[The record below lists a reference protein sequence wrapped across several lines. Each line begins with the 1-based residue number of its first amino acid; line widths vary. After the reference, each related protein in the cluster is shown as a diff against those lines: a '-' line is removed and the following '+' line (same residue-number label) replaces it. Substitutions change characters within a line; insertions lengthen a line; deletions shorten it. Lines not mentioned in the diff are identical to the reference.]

1 MKKKTKLIIMSLV
14 VLALIGAVIGVAI
27 HNKNVEANTPV
38 EESSTVISDVL
49 FDMNA
54 AADLESVKVT
64 CGSDS
69 YTLIQNGTTS
79 TGTLVWAMKEHMDWD
94 LYYQHSRILGMGT
107 KFNVYMTIEENVTD
121 PSRLDEFGLK
131 NPAAILTTTGK
142 NGESHTVHIGNLSS
156 DRAYAFCQLEG
167 DNTVYACDAQYYT
180 FATLTSGGM
189 RQPSIKATIDTEN
202 GVLMHLRAQKAGDR
216 PVEID
221 YDESIVANYVN
232 GGATYIGTNLKF
244 VEPYDNEALMVYTGL
259 QAAYFKELPELEIA
273 EVIDPNCDEKDFAQ
287 YGLSEEDPQYR
298 ETITFRTGNE
308 GDYTYTTTD
317 YIFGYTYYSGEFEYI
332 YFREANTNL
341 ILGLDMKGMEG
352 RQFTPFEFV
361 NYLMFY
367 EIITNVDS
375 IDLTI
380 DGQKYDL
387 DILRQELDE
396 EKGITED
403 NRLSAYYINGELVDD
418 EVFTY
423 LYRMLI
429 SVAPE
434 YEIVGTEPVMDKKD
448 VVTFTMHLTNG
459 EDKVVTYY
467 RTSEFYY
474 VAQVGDDTWFAT
486 GVSYIDAI
494 REALTAINAE

>member
-1 MKKKTKLIIMSLV
+1 MNRKTKLIIMSLV
-14 VLALIGAVIGVAI
+14 VLALIGAVIGVTI

-38 EESSTVISDVL
+38 EESSEVISDVL
-49 FDMNA
+49 WDLKA

-94 LYYQHSRILGMGT
+94 LFYQHSRILGMGT

-142 NGESHTVHIGNLSS
+142 NGETHTVHIGNLSS

-167 DNTVYACDAQYYT
+167 DTTVYACDAQYYT
-180 FATLTSGGM
+180 FATMTSGGM
-189 RQPSIKATIDTEN
+189 RQPSIKNTVDTES
-202 GVLMHLRAQKAGDR
+202 GELVYLRAQKAGDR
-216 PVEID
+216 PVEIEI
-221 YDESIVANYVN
+221 DEDAITTYVS
-232 GGATYIGTNLKF
+232 GGATYMGTNLKF
-244 VEPYDNEALMVYTGL
+244 VEPYSDDLMVYTGL
-259 QAAYFKELPELEIA
+259 QASYFKELPELEIA

-298 ETITFRTGNE
+298 ETLTFRTGNP

-317 YIFGYTYYSGEFEYI
+317 YIFGYTYNVGDLTYI

-341 ILGLDMKGMEG
+341 VMGIDMAGMEG
-352 RQFTPFEFV
+352 RMFTPFEFV
-361 NYLMFY
+361 NYLMYY
-367 EIITNVDS
+367 EIISNVDS

-380 DGQKYDL
+380 DGQQHEL
-387 DILRQELDE
+387 TILRQELDE

-403 NRLSAYYINGELVDD
+403 NRLSAYYVDGQLVEDD
-418 EVFTY
+418 DFTY

-434 YEIVGTEPVMDKKD
+434 YEIVGTEPIMDQKD

-474 VAQVGDDTWFAT
+474 VAEVGEETWFAT
-486 GVSYIDAI
+486 SVNFIQDIRDALAAVVG
-494 REALTAINAE
+494 E